1 MVKICI
7 NKISEDIVKDF
18 KIDGKNED
26 LKYYE
31 DVFNVN
37 DFIKQEKF
45 LILGYKGTGKT
56 YFLKKVREIKEENN
70 FKIINCNMEK
80 FYLIL
85 NKLGRVLKLKIGN
98 IFNN

>member
-1 MVKICI
+1 LVKICI